1 MSRLQQMDKSLV
13 ELVTLSTDSKRVGIK
28 RFAIQTVLAV
38 IPKMPETLE
47 AIKCVT
53 ERAVPNL
60 ELSKTIL
67 EIAETH
73 DEHSYQGK
81 DDDTFDWFCFYSQA
95 RALRAL
101 SHALEE
107 NSVESTCDCIY
118 ESIHS
123 FVPEEIYFQE
133 IKTLIRS

>member
-1 MSRLQQMDKSLV
+1 MSRLQHMDKSLV
-13 ELVTLSTDSKRVGIK
+13 DLVSQINEAKRLGVK
-28 RFAIQTVLAV
+28 RLAIQTVLAV
-38 IPKMPETLE
+38 IPKTPETLE

-53 ERAVPNL
+53 DWAVPNL
-60 ELSKTIL
+60 ELSKAIL
-67 EIAETH
+67 EIAEAH
-73 DEHSYQGK
+73 DENSYQGK
-81 DDDTFDWFCFYSQA
+81 DDDTFDWFCYYTQA

-123 FVPEEIYFQE
+123 FVSQEIYFEE
-133 IKTLIRS
+133 IKTLIGS